1 MDEFQLIHRLKP
13 LLPGNSATRV
23 GAGDDCAVLDLGIPG
38 QWVLYKCDAVVEGV
52 HFTPETSPE
61 RIGRKALARP
71 LSDVAA
77 MAGRP
82 ISALVTLGLPRQFET
97 EWIEALYQGMAAL
110 AHRYGVS
117 ISGGETTTSPQ
128 GIFLSVSVLGTVEQ
142 SRCVLRSGGKPG
154 DALFVTGELGG
165 SLSGKHLDF
174 EPRLAEGEWLA
185 RHFPIHAMM
194 DLSDGLA
201 EDLRRLQEASGTGAE
216 LLAASLPISRAAR
229 LRAAAGGKPPLEAA
243 LSDGED
249 FELLLAL
256 PSPQA
261 VPLLDAWKKAF
272 PKLKLTC
279 IGRLTDQPG
288 LTLRKGRQ
296 THQITA
302 HGYVHFS

>member
-82 ISALVTLGLPRQFET
+82 ISALVTLGLPRHFQT

-110 AHRYGVS
+110 ARRYGVS

-128 GIFLSVSVLGTVEQ
+128 GIFLSVSVLGTVEP

-185 RHFPIHAMM
+185 RHYPIHAMM

-216 LLAASLPISRAAR
+216 LLASSLPISRAAR

-243 LSDGED
+243 LTDGED

-288 LTLRKGRQ
+288 LTLQKGRQ